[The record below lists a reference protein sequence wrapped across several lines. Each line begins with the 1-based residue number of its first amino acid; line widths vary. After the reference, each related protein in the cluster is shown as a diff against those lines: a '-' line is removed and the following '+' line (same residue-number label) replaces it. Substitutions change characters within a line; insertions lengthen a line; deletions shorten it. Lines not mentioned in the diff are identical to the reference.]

1 MTQIKHTSA
10 LALVTGLAV
19 GLPAVLAAAATDLP
33 VRAITLHRSGVASV
47 ERLGT
52 ITGDDTVT
60 LTFGT
65 DQINDV
71 LKSMVFVDTGGGTI
85 GRVGYG
91 SREPIAR
98 RLASFGLDIGDNPNI
113 ADIINRLR
121 GERVRLKTP
130 EGTTEGTILGVE
142 HRKEASDSGDV
153 LVDVWHA
160 KLVTSFGMIRM
171 VRLDDLRGME
181 LLDETL
187 AEELAAALAALAS
200 GRNDRTA
207 DITLDLRGTGPRDV
221 AISYVQEAPVWKTS
235 YRIVLPDEDAAS
247 HDGVYVQ
254 GWAIVENTT
263 DEDWTDVRLSL
274 AAGRP
279 VGFTMDLAEPL
290 YSPRRKLP
298 VPVMP
303 GVSPRRYASG
313 TAAEVRPVLYPASRV
328 ATAEAADGLTPPVG
342 RSAAG
347 FDPELHS
354 DMQASLGIA
363 SGRANAKT
371 IAESML
377 AAATAT
383 DTGRTFRFDLDSPIT
398 VERQASAMLPI
409 LGSTIEGRSVSVFT
423 PGAGMANP
431 MRAVSIENT
440 SGSPL
445 MAGPVAV
452 YDGGAYA
459 GDAPMDYVAA
469 GESRILGY
477 AVDLDVTVTPEVAQS
492 RQIQS
497 VKIADGMLVRTS
509 KEHRETTYTV
519 TNNDEREGRTVLIEH
534 RRLGG
539 WTLAGDAEPIETT
552 PDEYRFE
559 LQVDA
564 SGSATLTTGQR
575 RTTRQTV
582 AMLDGDLREL
592 AVLVRGGQASQAVLD
607 AVREAG
613 RLNSAITS
621 TKNTIAALQNEEREI
636 FRDQERIRQN
646 LSRVQSSGDLRAR
659 YLRTLDEQETRL
671 VAIRDSVEAA
681 QATLEANE
689 LALRSYLR
697 DLDVE

>member
-1 MTQIKHTSA
+1 MTHTSPASA

-52 ITGDDTVT
+52 VTGDHTVT

-65 DQINDV
+65 NQINDV

-91 SREPIAR
+91 SREPISR

-121 GERVRLKTP
+121 GERVRLETP

-142 HRKEASDSGDV
+142 HRKEAADGSDV
-153 LVDVWHA
+153 LASVWHA
-160 KLVTSFGMIRM
+160 KLVTSVGMIRM

-200 GRNDRTA
+200 GRSDRTA
-207 DITLDLRGTGPRDV
+207 DITLDLRGTGPRDI

-235 YRIVLPDEDAAS
+235 YRIVLPEEDAGTD
-247 HDGVYVQ
+247 DGVYVQ

-290 YSPRRKLP
+290 YAPRRKLP
-298 VPVMP
+298 VPAMA

-313 TAAEVRPVLYPASRV
+313 VPSASPVAAGAVVAESRGRGSRDFLNGFDADGFQGDELIVDKQSNLTAARMR
-328 ATAEAADGLTPPVG
+328 AEAL
-342 RSAAG
+342 
-347 FDPELHS
+347 L
-354 DMQASLGIA
+354 ASTDAVA
-363 SGRANAKT
+363 S
-371 IAESML
+371 
-377 AAATAT
+377 AT

-409 LGSTIEGRSVSVFT
+409 LGATIEGRSVSVYT
-423 PGAGMANP
+423 PGGGSPNP

-445 MAGPVAV
+445 MAGPVSV

-459 GDAPMDYVAA
+459 GDAPMNYVAA

-477 AVDLDVTVTPEVAQS
+477 AVDLDVTVASEGAIE
-492 RQIQS
+492 RQVQR
-497 VKIADGMLVRTS
+497 VKIVDGMMVRTA

-519 TNNDEREGRTVLIEH
+519 SNTDEGEDRIVLIEQP
-534 RRLGG
+534 RLGG
-539 WTLAGDAEPIETT
+539 WSLAGEAEPTETT
-552 PDEYRFE
+552 PSEYRFE
-559 LQVDA
+559 VEVDA
-564 SGSATLTTGQR
+564 GGSASITTAQE

-582 AMLDGDLREL
+582 AVLDGDLNEL
-592 AVLVRGGQASQAVLD
+592 ALLVRGGQASPAVLD

-613 RLNSAITS
+613 RLNAAIADNRKRIS
-621 TKNTIAALQNEEREI
+621 SLEDEEREI
-636 FRDQERIRQN
+636 FRDQDRIRQN
-646 LSRVQSSGDLRAR
+646 LARVQSTSDLRTR

-671 VAIRDSVEAA
+671 AGIRDGIVSAKSA
-681 QATLEANE
+681 LEVST

>member
-1 MTQIKHTSA
+1 MTHINHASA
-10 LALVTGLAV
+10 IALVTGLAV
-19 GLPAVLAAAATDLP
+19 SLPAVLAANATALP

-52 ITGDDTVT
+52 VTGDDTVT

-91 SREPIAR
+91 SREPINR

-121 GERVRLKTP
+121 GEQVRLETP

-142 HRKEASDSGDV
+142 HRKEASDSGDG
-153 LVDVWHA
+153 LVDIWHA

-181 LLDETL
+181 LLDENL
-187 AEELAAALAALAS
+187 AEELAAALATLAS

-207 DITLDLRGTGPRDV
+207 DVTLDLRGSGSRDV
-221 AISYVQEAPVWKTS
+221 SVSYVQEAPVWKTS
-235 YRIVLPDEDAAS
+235 YRIVLPDEQSTSD
-247 HDGVYVQ
+247 DGVYVQ

-290 YSPRRKLP
+290 FSPRRKLP
-298 VPVMP
+298 VPVMA

-313 TAAEVRPVLYPASRV
+313 EAAEVRPVLYPASRGGLDE
-328 ATAEAADGLTPPVG
+328 AAAAPLMRSFAPSDGFARDKQKSLGLRSGQSLSIAAAEALEVG
-342 RSAAG
+342 A
-347 FDPELHS
+347 E
-354 DMQASLGIA
+354 
-363 SGRANAKT
+363 AN
-371 IAESML
+371 
-377 AAATAT
+377 
-383 DTGRTFRFDLDSPIT
+383 DTGRTFRFDLRDSIT

-409 LGSTIEGRSVSVFT
+409 LGSTIEGRSVSVYT
-423 PGAGMANP
+423 PSAGVPNP

-477 AVDLDVTVTPEVAQS
+477 AVDLDVSVTSDATVD
-492 RQIQS
+492 RQVQS
-497 VKIADGMLVRTS
+497 VKIVDGMMVRTA
-509 KEHRETTYTV
+509 KEHRETTYTIA
-519 TNNDEREGRTVLIEH
+519 NNDEKESRTVLIEH

-552 PDEYRFE
+552 PREYRFE
-559 LQVDA
+559 VEVDA
-564 SGSATLTTGQR
+564 DGSATLTTAQR
-575 RTTRQTV
+575 RTTRQTI
-582 AMLDGDLREL
+582 AMLDGNLGEL

-613 RLNSAITS
+613 RLNAAITDTRNQIS
-621 TKNTIAALQNEEREI
+621 ALENEERDI

-646 LSRVQSSGDLRAR
+646 LGRVQSSGDLRAR

-671 VAIRDSVEAA
+671 VAIRDSIEASN
-681 QATLEANE
+681 ATLDKNA